1 MEQQE
6 LRLENDKESI
16 MAANRLIKM
25 AAERAAESCRNA
37 FSEIELVREELR
49 QLRPFLRD
57 AGFPEKV
64 ELVTKLLVHLRDIKA
79 NHISVIQNWID
90 GIEKAAV
97 DND

>member
-6 LRLENDKESI
+6 LRLKNDKELI

-37 FSEIELVREELR
+37 FNEIELVREELR
-49 QLRPFLRD
+49 QLRPFFQD
-57 AGFPEKV
+57 TGFPEQI
-64 ELVTKLLVHLRDIKA
+64 ELVTKLLVYLHDIKV